1 MEGCPRLPA
10 INFDLKLS
18 IESIDLCEKIPN
30 YITANYQENGANFSN
45 ECEQINRLRENAI
58 NCSTDE
64 SSVRCLKRYYC
75 QLQLLRNRFPMLPD
89 TECSVRF
96 TWEDAFQKDEN
107 TYNDIRFEEACILY
121 NIGAIYSRLGANETR
136 KTHESMKNACT
147 DFRYGAACFE
157 KLRDQYTPYS
167 TDFTPE
173 LLTCQ
178 VDILLAQAHEAVLEK
193 SLLDQRPHSINAHL
207 AMQISEYYQ
216 MALVNLMKPGI
227 NSIASKIFR
236 EWRVALTYK
245 LSYYLS
251 ITYYCN
257 GLIAEEN
264 KKHGES
270 VCYFENAI
278 ERLKDGWKNA
288 EKISTDKTS
297 IYKDA
302 HTFTIDII
310 MGKYKI
316 VKRDNDNVYF
326 EKVPALSSLPTVQ
339 GAIVAKPQAFDCH
352 DPDVSGPDI
361 FQKLVPMDIHLA
373 VSEYSEEKAKLLREI
388 IQLME
393 NKNRELET
401 FMNCLQLDRI
411 PLNNEYL
418 RLPRELLDCCATIVT
433 RPNMSKDLVSTMQQ
447 LNSQHLDITEQIN
460 EFEQLLQ
467 SFEENNESIKSNKEF
482 KDLQI
487 NLKTIREMMLQAN
500 ENNTELHQH
509 MTTIIEHLKILNL
522 PLEQLE
528 KTLPIITELDDET
541 NKSKLACLRLLNEK
555 VETMKKQRETL
566 LNDFRKKIE
575 DDDIT
580 KFVLMRR
587 QENHKNLFSEQ
598 IKKHE
603 EFINIIKQNCTAQD
617 NILHSL
623 TEANAN
629 IANIR
634 TKISTT
640 LEARHRLI
648 DEYIHSSKLFDDTLS
663 KAHEGTE
670 FYKKQSVKL
679 KSLNE
684 RLTTLHSQQSSKI
697 ILNQEISSQHNILNR
712 DIGSPIIPD
721 RPRLKDYLA
730 AMKPETWSSKT
741 NRSSIKVEE
750 NMYMPPTMPAIN
762 TNTSFYTDRVLP
774 TGPVYSNFSNITE
787 QKFTT
792 LPAFNTHNQF
802 SVQSSI
808 PFEQTSMPF
817 RSSPSSISTT
827 QTSLPFSFEHSMSY
841 QKPTYNQ
848 SNSFDQNSTLFAQNY
863 SSQLP
868 MTYNPLD
875 AQSFPQQQQQQFYP
889 SQPFQS
895 QQSVYQP
902 FIHHQLTQPTP
913 QTFSSHQ
920 SDLQYPSNYQCQNF
934 SDSNRTIQ
942 QSLPALP
949 TKYDPYRP
957 QPIGAYDIPTT
968 RPTTFPPP
976 LIHPQDVYRP
986 GGLLGI
992 NQTQISSPLMTYNNN
1007 DQSQFVQYN
1016 PASSASV
1023 SSSFA
1028 NLSINSMSNH

>member
-207 AMQISEYYQ
+207 AMQILEYYQ

-393 NKNRELET
+393 NKNRELEA

-587 QENHKNLFSEQ
+587 QENHK
-598 IKKHE
+598 
-603 EFINIIKQNCTAQD
+603 
-617 NILHSL
+617 
-623 TEANAN
+623 
-629 IANIR
+629 
-634 TKISTT
+634 
-640 LEARHRLI
+640 
-648 DEYIHSSKLFDDTLS
+648 
-663 KAHEGTE
+663 
-670 FYKKQSVKL
+670 
-679 KSLNE
+679 
-684 RLTTLHSQQSSKI
+684 
-697 ILNQEISSQHNILNR
+697 
-712 DIGSPIIPD
+712 
-721 RPRLKDYLA
+721 
-730 AMKPETWSSKT
+730 
-741 NRSSIKVEE
+741 
-750 NMYMPPTMPAIN
+750 
-762 TNTSFYTDRVLP
+762 
-774 TGPVYSNFSNITE
+774 
-787 QKFTT
+787 
-792 LPAFNTHNQF
+792 
-802 SVQSSI
+802 
-808 PFEQTSMPF
+808 
-817 RSSPSSISTT
+817 
-827 QTSLPFSFEHSMSY
+827 
-841 QKPTYNQ
+841 
-848 SNSFDQNSTLFAQNY
+848 
-863 SSQLP
+863 
-868 MTYNPLD
+868 
-875 AQSFPQQQQQQFYP
+875 
-889 SQPFQS
+889 
-895 QQSVYQP
+895 
-902 FIHHQLTQPTP
+902 
-913 QTFSSHQ
+913 
-920 SDLQYPSNYQCQNF
+920 
-934 SDSNRTIQ
+934 
-942 QSLPALP
+942 
-949 TKYDPYRP
+949 
-957 QPIGAYDIPTT
+957 
-968 RPTTFPPP
+968 
-976 LIHPQDVYRP
+976 
-986 GGLLGI
+986 
-992 NQTQISSPLMTYNNN
+992 
-1007 DQSQFVQYN
+1007 
-1016 PASSASV
+1016 
-1023 SSSFA
+1023 
-1028 NLSINSMSNH
+1028 

>member
-207 AMQISEYYQ
+207 AMQILEYYQ

-339 GAIVAKPQAFDCH
+339 GNLIKVILQKKRQLFVYIIIKGAIVAKPQAFDCH

-393 NKNRELET
+393 NKNRELEA

-433 RPNMSKDLVSTMQQ
+433 RPNMSKDLVSTMQR
-447 LNSQHLDITEQIN
+447 I
-460 EFEQLLQ
+460 
-467 SFEENNESIKSNKEF
+467 
-482 KDLQI
+482 
-487 NLKTIREMMLQAN
+487 
-500 ENNTELHQH
+500 
-509 MTTIIEHLKILNL
+509 
-522 PLEQLE
+522 
-528 KTLPIITELDDET
+528 
-541 NKSKLACLRLLNEK
+541 
-555 VETMKKQRETL
+555 
-566 LNDFRKKIE
+566 
-575 DDDIT
+575 
-580 KFVLMRR
+580 
-587 QENHKNLFSEQ
+587 
-598 IKKHE
+598 
-603 EFINIIKQNCTAQD
+603 
-617 NILHSL
+617 
-623 TEANAN
+623 
-629 IANIR
+629 
-634 TKISTT
+634 
-640 LEARHRLI
+640 RHRLI
-648 DEYIHSSKLFDDTLS
+648 DEYINSSKLFDDTLS

-684 RLTTLHSQQSSKI
+684 RLTTLQSQQSSKI

>member
-18 IESIDLCEKIPN
+18 IESVDLCEKIPN
-30 YITANYQENGANFSN
+30 FITANYQENGANFSN

-58 NCSTDE
+58 NCTTDE

-96 TWEDAFQKDEN
+96 TWEDGFQKDEN

-147 DFRYGAACFE
+147 YFRYAAACFE
-157 KLRDQYTPYS
+157 KLRDQYTSYS
-167 TDFTPE
+167 ADFTPE

-178 VDILLAQAHEAVLEK
+178 VDILLAQAHETVLEK
-193 SLLDQRPHSINAHL
+193 SLFDQRPHSVNAHL
-207 AMQISEYYQ
+207 AMQISEYCQ
-216 MALVNLMKPGI
+216 MALLNLMKPGI
-227 NSIASKIFR
+227 NSIVSKRFR

-257 GLIAEEN
+257 SLIADEN
-264 KKHGES
+264 KKHGEA
-270 VCYFENAI
+270 VCYLENAI

-288 EKISTDKTS
+288 EKISTDKTN

-302 HTFTIDII
+302 HTFTIDMI
-310 MGKYKI
+310 MEKYKI

-326 EKVPALSSLPTVQ
+326 EKVPTLSSLPAVQ
-339 GAIVAKPQAFDCH
+339 GAIVAKSQSFDCH
-352 DPDVSGPDI
+352 DPDVSGSDI

-388 IQLME
+388 IQFTE

-401 FMNCLQLDRI
+401 FMDCLQLDRI
-411 PLNNEYL
+411 PFNNEYL
-418 RLPRELLDCCATIVT
+418 RLPRELLDCFAAVVT
-433 RPNMSKDLVSTMQQ
+433 RPNMSKDLITAMQQ
-447 LNSQHLDITEQIN
+447 LNSQHHDITEQIN

-467 SFEENNESIKSNKEF
+467 ALEENNDAVKSNKEF

-487 NLKTIREMMLQAN
+487 NLKTIRDMMLQAN

-541 NKSKLACLRLLNEK
+541 NKSKLSYLGLLNEK
-555 VETMKKQRETL
+555 IETMKKQRETL
-566 LNDFRKKIE
+566 LNDFRQKIQ

-580 KFVLMRR
+580 KFILMRR

-603 EFINIIKQNCTAQD
+603 EFIKIIKQNCIAQD

-623 TEANAN
+623 TETNAN

-640 LEARHRLI
+640 LETRHQLI
-648 DEYIHSSKLFDDTLS
+648 HEYINSFKLFDDTLS
-663 KAHEGTE
+663 KAYEGME
-670 FYKKQSVKL
+670 FYKKQSIKL

-684 RLTTLHSQQSSKI
+684 RLTTLQSQHAAKI
-697 ILNQEISSQHNILNR
+697 LLNHEVSSQHSILNHNI
-712 DIGSPIIPD
+712 DSPIIPD

-730 AMKPETWSSKT
+730 AMKPETWGSQTS
-741 NRSSIKVEE
+741 RSSIKAEE
-750 NMYMPPTMPAIN
+750 NMYIPPTMSTIN
-762 TNTSFYTDRVLP
+762 TNTNFYTDQVLP
-774 TGPVYSNFSNITE
+774 TGPVYSNVSNMTE

-792 LPAFNTHNQF
+792 LPAFNPHRQF
-802 SVQSSI
+802 PV
-808 PFEQTSMPF
+808 QTSMPVG
-817 RSSPSSISTT
+817 PSS
-827 QTSLPFSFEHSMSY
+827 TSLPFSLEHSIPY
-841 QKPTYNQ
+841 QQSTYNQ
-848 SNSFDQNSTLFAQNY
+848 SNPFDQNSTLFAQNFG
-863 SSQLP
+863 SQP
-868 MTYNPLD
+868 QMTYNSLN
-875 AQSFPQQQQQQFYP
+875 AQSFSQQQQQQQFYP
-889 SQPFQS
+889 SQSFQS

-902 FIHHQLTQPTP
+902 FIHHQLTQPIS
-913 QTFSSHQ
+913 QNFSSHH

-934 SDSNRTIQ
+934 GDSNRTIQ

-968 RPTTFPPP
+968 RQTTFPPP

-992 NQTQISSPLMTYNNN
+992 NQTQIPSSSSSMTNNNN
-1007 DQSQFVQYN
+1007 DSSQYMQYN
-1016 PASSASV
+1016 PASNASV
-1023 SSSFA
+1023 SSSFG